1 MNRLPIFALLL
12 FLTIKAQSQSADLPT
27 FVADSLDA
35 YVERALQ
42 GWPIPGIAVGIVK
55 GKELVLAKGYGV
67 LEAGKPEKVDANTL
81 FMIGSNTK
89 AFTGTLLAML
99 AEEGKCQLDD
109 RVDVWLPEFDM
120 KDDWVEQQVT
130 LSDLVCHR
138 LGMETF
144 QGDFTYWTS
153 NLSQREVMAHFGRF
167 KPQYDFRAQWGYCN
181 AGFLIAGLCM
191 EPIGGKSWDALIEER
206 LFQPLGMD
214 RSIALSA
221 NLHQATNYAKPHTL
235 VEGQL
240 QRLPIPL
247 IDNLAPAGSIS
258 SSINDMSHWVIAQ
271 LNEGEYQGK
280 PVLPAS
286 ALEATKSPLSII
298 GRSYHPFNSGHYN
311 LYGMGWVLEDYEG
324 REIVSHTGGVNGFVT
339 SVTLVP
345 EEELGIIV
353 LTNTDQNGF
362 FEALKWE
369 ILDAYLGLPYRD
381 YNGVFLQGT
390 LEDEAGMADWRAK
403 IRDTIAMKLPTAAP
417 LDAFVGRYQNEA
429 YGALSFVNKGDYLEG
444 RFAHHN
450 MTAKLEPLG
459 GKRFLCSFSDPTFGM
474 RTVWFD
480 VAEGQVASFTLRVA
494 PFVEY
499 TTYEF
504 VKME

>member
-1 MNRLPIFALLL
+1 MNRLLIFVLCLFWALGGQ
-12 FLTIKAQSQSADLPT
+12 AQSTDWPT
-27 FVADSLDA
+27 FVKDSLDA

-42 GWPIPGIAVGIVK
+42 GWPIPGIAIGVVK
-55 GKELVLAKGYGV
+55 GQELILAKGYGV

-109 RVDVWLPEFDM
+109 RVDAWLPEFDM

-153 NLSQREVMAHFGRF
+153 NLSQREVLAHFGRF
-167 KPQYDFRAQWGYCN
+167 TPKYDFRTQWGYCN

-191 EPIGGKSWDALIEER
+191 EPISGQTWDALIEER

-221 NLHQATNYAKPHTL
+221 NLSKATNAAKPHTL

-240 QRLPIPL
+240 QHLPIPM

-258 SSINDMSHWVIAQ
+258 SSINDMSHWVMAH
-271 LNEGEYQGK
+271 LNGGRYQDKQVIPEGAIQ
-280 PVLPAS
+280 
-286 ALEATKSPLSII
+286 ATRTPLSII
-298 GRSYHPFNSGHYN
+298 GRSQHPFNNSHYN

-390 LEDEAGMADWRAK
+390 IENEANMADWRAK
-403 IRDTIAMKLPTAAP
+403 IRDTISMKLPTDAP
-417 LDAFVGRYQNEA
+417 LSAFAGRYQNDA
-429 YGALSFVNKGDYLEG
+429 YGDLSFVNKGDYLEG
-444 RFAHHN
+444 HFAHHS

-459 GKRFLCSFSDPTFGM
+459 GERFLCSFSDPTFGM
-474 RTVWFD
+474 RTVWFEVQD
-480 VAEGQVASFTLRVA
+480 GQVQSFTLRVA
-494 PFVEY
+494 SFVEF

-504 VKME
+504 VKLE